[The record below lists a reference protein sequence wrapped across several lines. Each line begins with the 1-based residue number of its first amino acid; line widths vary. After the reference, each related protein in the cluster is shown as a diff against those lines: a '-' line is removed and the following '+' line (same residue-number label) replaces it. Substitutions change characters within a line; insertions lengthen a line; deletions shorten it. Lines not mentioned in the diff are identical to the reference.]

1 MSKPF
6 KVRDRRN
13 KGWFYVDNEYING
26 LGKYLGPVA
35 TSIYMSLCRHADAD
49 QKCFPSQELMAEEL
63 GVSVRTVIRHLDNL
77 KKHNVIVVHRE
88 YTGRK
93 WDKNEYTLLDKSEWI
108 YPNKIPHDNL
118 SHGTDHVTETTEPHD
133 RNDTNHVTQ
142 SHTKDTNRRRLIK
155 KTNSGD
161 KKSPRAKTI
170 RFEPIDKE
178 LADLLFKRIEKNNPT
193 TRKPNIEKWS
203 VEIRKMR
210 EIDHRT
216 VDQIKF
222 IINWSQRNNF
232 WQANILSTE
241 KLREKFD
248 TLVAQVRRDAGKEQ
262 IKKDDLII
270 A

>member
-35 TSIYMSLCRHADAD
+35 TSIYISLCRHADTY
-49 QKCFPSQELMAEEL
+49 QKCFPSQKLIAEEI
-63 GVSVRTVIRHLDNL
+63 GVSVRTVIRHLDSL
-77 KKHNVIVVHRE
+77 KKHNVIVVDRE

-93 WDKNEYTLLDKSEWI
+93 WDKNKYTLLDKSEWI
-108 YPNKIPHDNL
+108 YPDKIPCDNL
-118 SHGTDHVTETTEPHD
+118 SHSTDHVTETTEPHD

-161 KKSPRAKTI
+161 KKSPRAKII
-170 RFEPIDKE
+170 RFELIDKE
-178 LADLLFKRIEKNNPT
+178 LSDLLFKKIEENNPT
-193 TRKPNIEKWS
+193 TRKPNIDKWADN
-203 VEIRKMR
+203 IRKMR
-210 EIDHRT
+210 KIDGRT

-232 WQANILSTE
+232 WQAVILSTNN
-241 KLREKFD
+241 LRENFD
-248 TLVAQVRRDAGKEQ
+248 KMVAQIRREAGKEQ